1 MFELYSGDELTEE
14 QLIESCGFDDED
26 IAISNQT
33 QIDFIIVADPECEEI
48 PWYIGRN
55 IKGGSQCELLHSS
68 FNGLPQTVIIF
79 WH

>member
-33 QIDFIIVADPECEEI
+33 QIDFIIVADRSKNPD
-48 PWYIGRN
+48 N
-55 IKGGSQCELLHSS
+55 SL
-68 FNGLPQTVIIF
+68 
-79 WH
+79 